1 MKKAVFLLLSMMIS
15 IYVPSVSAKKLGDLY
30 FPDKVQIAGTST
42 PLQLN
47 GVGHR
52 TKFFFKIYAGA
63 LYTVKKVHS
72 RNAVQALTGPDRV
85 VMHFIYSEVSR
96 DKLVAAWQEGFQENN
111 TAAQLKALAPEI
123 TQFNAM
129 FPSLKK
135 GDIVVLDYL
144 PGKGTR
150 VTIKGKVKGTIKGKD
165 FNRALLDVWL
175 GNKPAD
181 EDLKQAML
189 GNDAEEE
196 DY

>member
-1 MKKAVFLLLSMMIS
+1 MKKIVFLLLSMMIS

-47 GVGHR
+47 GAGYR

-63 LYTVKKVHS
+63 LYTVKKAHS
-72 RNAVQALTGPDRV
+72 RDAVQALTGPNRV
-85 VMHFIYSEVSR
+85 VMQFIYSEVAR
-96 DKLVAAWQEGFQENN
+96 DKLIAAWQEGFEENN
-111 TAAQLKALAPEI
+111 TTAQMKTLTSDI
-123 TQFNAM
+123 MRFNAM
-129 FPSLKK
+129 FPSLKE
-135 GDIVVLDYL
+135 GDVVMLDYL

-150 VTIKGKVKGTIKGKD
+150 VTIKGKVKGIIKGKD

-189 GNDAEEE
+189 GNDTEEE

>member
-1 MKKAVFLLLSMMIS
+1 MKKTVFLLLSVMLS
-15 IYVPSVSAKKLGDLY
+15 IYVPPVSAKKLGNLY
-30 FPDKVQIAGTST
+30 FPDKIQIAGTST

-47 GVGHR
+47 GVGYR

-63 LYTVKKVHS
+63 LYTEKKVHS
-72 RNAVQALTGPDRV
+72 RDAVQALTGPGRV
-85 VMHFIYSEVSR
+85 VMQFIYSEVSR
-96 DKLVAAWQEGFQENN
+96 DKLVAAWQEGFEENN
-111 TAAQLKALAPEI
+111 TAAQLQTLAPEI

-129 FPSLKK
+129 FPSLKE
-135 GDIVVLDYL
+135 GDIVILDYL

-150 VTIKGKVKGTIKGKD
+150 VTIKGKVKGIIKGKD

-175 GNKPAD
+175 GNEPAD
-181 EDLKQAML
+181 ETLKQAML